1 MEGELGIPEL
11 LMILAI
17 ALLVFGPSKLGDL
30 GSSS

>member
-17 ALLVFGPSKLGDL
+17 ALLVFGDP